1 MSQSSDNQMGFS
13 RYYYTKSSGFVLI
26 DVVVVVAVPSLYR
39 TLRMVGK
46 GFFVDLWSL
55 AVLWIGPSS
64 NKPSPK
70 GIYGRI

>member
-46 GFFVDLWSL
+46 GFF
-55 AVLWIGPSS
+55 
-64 NKPSPK
+64 
-70 GIYGRI
+70 R